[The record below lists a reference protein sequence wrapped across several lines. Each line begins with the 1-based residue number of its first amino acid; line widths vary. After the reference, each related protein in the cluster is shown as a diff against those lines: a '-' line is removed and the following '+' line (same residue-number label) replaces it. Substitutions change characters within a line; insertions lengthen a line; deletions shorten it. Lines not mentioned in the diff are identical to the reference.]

1 MWLQTFKLQKI
12 CFYLHSSKTL
22 DFQKNLKYKQEC
34 IPVGCVPSA
43 AVAVCGGG
51 VSARESAKGRGCLPR
66 GVYPNGAHT
75 PRTDFLTHACEN
87 ITFPQPL
94 LRTVKIW
101 IKSGY
106 RERQKVLNTI
116 MIVIDN
122 VLNAFCL
129 KATVT
134 YQHSVTWQNNKNGC
148 HLLVF
153 VVRWLES
160 CILIGWAAFFPK
172 RWRPFFFSSFL

>member
-1 MWLQTFKLQKI
+1 MRT
-12 CFYLHSSKTL
+12 
-22 DFQKNLKYKQEC
+22 
-34 IPVGCVPSA
+34 VRR
-43 AVAVCGGG
+43 GGRLWRG
-51 VSARESAKGRGCLPR
+51 MSARESAKGRGCLPR
-66 GVYPNGAHT
+66 GVYPNGADT

-101 IKSGY
+101 IKSGC
-106 RERQKVLNTI
+106 RERQKVLNTT

-134 YQHSVTWQNNKNGC
+134 YQHSVT
-148 HLLVF
+148 
-153 VVRWLES
+153 
-160 CILIGWAAFFPK
+160 
-172 RWRPFFFSSFL
+172 

>member
-1 MWLQTFKLQKI
+1 M
-12 CFYLHSSKTL
+12 HSSRMRTVRRGGRL
-22 DFQKNLKYKQEC
+22 WR
-34 IPVGCVPSA
+34 
-43 AVAVCGGG
+43 GG
-51 VSARESAKGRGCLPR
+51 VCQGVCQGAGMSAQ
-66 GVYPNGAHT
+66 GVYPNGADT

-101 IKSGY
+101 IKSGCK
-106 RERQKVLNTI
+106 ERQKVLNTI

-134 YQHSVTWQNNKNGC
+134 YQHSVT
-148 HLLVF
+148 
-153 VVRWLES
+153 
-160 CILIGWAAFFPK
+160 
-172 RWRPFFFSSFL
+172 